1 MKIVTDSSANLD
13 HLAHTDFAAVPIRIR
28 IGDREYRDTPELDAD
43 AMMRDMTACTES
55 TGTACPSVGDWLR
68 AFGEDD
74 SIVAAVLTSKLS
86 GCYNG
91 AAAAAEEYMDAHP
104 GRRVVLLDTLT
115 TGPAME
121 LIAEKGDELHQTGM
135 PFDELC
141 GALRAYVRRTRL
153 AFMLGSLNNF
163 ARNGRVSPALAKLVS
178 MLKIRIVGRA
188 SDDGDL
194 EPLNK
199 CRGEKN
205 AVEQIW
211 SNMRR
216 AGYNGGKVRIRHTD
230 NRRAAEALRQLIAEK
245 HPLSDVRIAVNRGL
259 CSYYAERGGLLVGFE
274 GGAS

>member
-1 MKIVTDSSANLD
+1 MKIVADSSANLD
-13 HLAHTDFAAVPIRIR
+13 HLIHTDFAAVPIRIR
-28 IGDREYRDTPELDAD
+28 IGSREYLDTPELDTG

-55 TGTACPSVGDWLR
+55 TGTACPSVGDWLG
-68 AFGEDD
+68 AFGEDN

-115 TGPAME
+115 TGPALE
-121 LIAEKGDELHQTGM
+121 LIAEKGDELHHAGL

-141 GALRAYVRRTRL
+141 DALRAYLSRTHL

-178 MLKIRIVGRA
+178 LLKIRIVGRA

-199 CRGEKN
+199 CQGEKN
-205 AVEQIW
+205 ALKQIW
-211 SNMRR
+211 NNMLA
-216 AGYNGGKVRIRHTD
+216 AGYSGGKVRIRHTE
-230 NRRAAEALRQLIAEK
+230 NYRAAELLRQTIAEK
-245 HPLSDVRIAVNRGL
+245 YPIADVRVAVNRGL
-259 CSYYAERGGLLVGFE
+259 CSYYAEYGGLLVGFE
-274 GGAS
+274 SGTP